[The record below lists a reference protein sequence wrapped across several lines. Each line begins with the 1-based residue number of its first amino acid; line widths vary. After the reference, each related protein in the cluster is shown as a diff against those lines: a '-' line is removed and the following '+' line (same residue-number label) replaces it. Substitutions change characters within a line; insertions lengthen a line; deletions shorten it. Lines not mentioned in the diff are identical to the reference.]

1 MKTLSGLFAFILLF
15 GGCLQSVA
23 QTTGSFNTTIIFGGG
38 DRTLSCY
45 VPTNYQ
51 SSNKYRLIVGLHG
64 LGDNSSNYRN
74 ALINSLNWPVLF
86 SNTIIVCPDGGDDR
100 NKDFYTPAGDEK
112 VIEAGIKYMTEN
124 YSIDTAA
131 IILQGFSLGGR
142 SAMKYGLDN
151 PAKFKGLLLN
161 TPALQGLA
169 DLNNNPVASLIYN
182 YNNSSA
188 IPIFITVGETD
199 YLYVYTL
206 DKLNTVLKKHNAK
219 LSFTKV
225 SGMGHSIPDNGII
238 SGCINFFNQAAT
250 ANISADLFDKKIN
263 RHFCEQQV
271 TGSCVFRNTGAT
283 AITSVELN
291 IQVGNVNTTKMWNGN
306 LSSFQHAEIPFEVP
320 LNAGGA
326 YDIKM
331 SIAKINGEPYS
342 ETLNNLLSSEVEVT
356 GKPGLP
362 FYYEGF
368 EGSPTAWKINPS
380 GSVFEWYKDNTVKRS
395 GDSSIMA
402 FNSILIF
409 YTQGDRET
417 FSSPLIDISS
427 LTHKT
432 ISFDYAYNYHKYT
445 PPYFTSE
452 TVFADTLEISVSTDC
467 GNTFQRLFYK
477 GGADLATAPSPVL
490 NPLNVM
496 QCMFTP
502 KTDEWQ
508 KLTLDLSAFSTA
520 KNAII
525 QFAYISAMGGSINI
539 DNIST
544 GSVGMSAQ
552 PLSAKP
558 SLVVYPNPASQ
569 LIHISGLSG
578 NETQIR
584 IYDQSGKT
592 ILTKTTSQQ
601 EEIAINT
608 DQLNNGLYL
617 VEIMSGNGVVVQK
630 LIINK

>member
-1 MKTLSGLFAFILLF
+1 MKTLSGFFAFILLF

-45 VPTNYQ
+45 VPANYQ
-51 SSNKYRLIVGLHG
+51 ASNKYRLIVALHG

-74 ALINSLNWPVLF
+74 ALINSLSWPAAF
-86 SNTIIVCPDGGDDR
+86 ANTIIVCPDGGDDR

-112 VIEAGIKYMTEN
+112 IIEAGIKYITEN
-124 YSIDTAA
+124 YTIDTTA

-151 PAKFKGLLLN
+151 PTKFKGLLLN

-169 DLNNNPVASLIYN
+169 DMNNNPVASLVYN

-206 DKLNTVLKKHNAK
+206 DKLNTVLKNHNAK

-225 SGMGHSIPDNGII
+225 SGMGHNIPGNEII
-238 SGCINFFNQAAT
+238 SGCINFFNQPAT
-250 ANISADLFDKKIN
+250 ANISADLFEKKIT

-271 TGSCVFRNTGAT
+271 TGSCVFRNTGDT

-306 LSSFQHAEIPFEVP
+306 LASFQHAEIPFEVP

-331 SIAKINGEPYS
+331 NIAKINGEPYL
-342 ETLNNLLSSEVEVT
+342 ETLNNLLSSELDVA

-368 EGSPTAWKINPS
+368 ESSPTAWKTNSS

-402 FNSILIF
+402 LNTILVF

-445 PPYFTSE
+445 PPYFTAE
-452 TVFADTLEISVSTDC
+452 TIFADTLEISVSTDC
-467 GNTFQRLFYK
+467 GNTFQHLFYK
-477 GGADLATAPSPVL
+477 GGADLATTPSPIL

-508 KLTLDLSAFSTA
+508 KLTLDLSAFASA

-525 QFAYISAMGGSINI
+525 QFAYISGMGGSINI

-544 GSVGMSAQ
+544 GSVGMATQ
-552 PLSAKP
+552 RLSAKP
-558 SLVVYPNPASQ
+558 SLVMYPNPASGSFQ
-569 LIHISGLSG
+569 VTGLDS
-578 NETQIR
+578 ETTVHV
-584 IYDQSGKT
+584 YDQYGKKV
-592 ILTKTTSQQ
+592 ITSNLKD
-601 EEIAINT
+601 ESTVNT
-608 DQLNNGLYL
+608 EMLSNGVYL
-617 VEIMSGNGVVVQK
+617 VEIIGKNSSAFGK
-630 LIINK
+630 LIIAK